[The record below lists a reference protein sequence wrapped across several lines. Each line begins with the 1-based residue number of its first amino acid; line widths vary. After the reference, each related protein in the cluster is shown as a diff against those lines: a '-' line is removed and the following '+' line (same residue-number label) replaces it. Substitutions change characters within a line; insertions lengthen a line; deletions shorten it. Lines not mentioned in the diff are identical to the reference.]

1 MPHSPSQPTPSR
13 TAPDPLSPAG
23 LLPAQALQ
31 TLCDGLSAQVLDVAL
46 NEQAEPDVRYVVTLP
61 DLRGTRLAHA
71 QARLDLTDFETGVLA
86 LALATELYPERMLA
100 ACAAALQMDSLY
112 AAFLT
117 PALTRRWLLSDEWTE
132 GDAFSPTRPL
142 LACGLIE
149 FGSSANASVLEALTP
164 LRLSAG
170 LLADLRG
177 GADVPPDLRGVLR
190 PLPGGGLLS
199 DSQQAQLDGLNG
211 HLHAGPDR
219 AALLFG
225 TNTGGMLSLA
235 AHLLGREA
243 HLLDLP
249 NLAARPADEQETLLR
264 ALRRD
269 TRLRGARLV
278 LDAATP
284 LPDAQPPEGLVDRVL
299 DAAAGPVVIVA
310 ADPLPLD
317 SPRALVSAGVGAPT
331 PAEQRERWAQALGVS
346 AEQPLLR
353 QLGDQFH
360 LNLDRIDALAREAR
374 AALSGSADPSARIER
389 AWEAARGANRR
400 LMGSLAQRIETRA
413 RWADLILPDAERLAL
428 EQIAAHVRHRSVV
441 YEDLGMARPGR
452 GRSITALF
460 SGPSGT
466 GKTLSAEVLA
476 HDLNLDLYRVD
487 LSSTVSKYIGETEK
501 NLRKIFDAADQGGC
515 VLLFDEADSVFG
527 KRGEVR
533 DSNDRYANTQVN
545 YLLQRLE
552 TFNGLALLTTNLES
566 SMDVAFMRRLAFV
579 VNFRAPQAPERERL
593 WRGAFPAALDTS
605 GVEFARL
612 AAADVSGGNIRSVAM
627 NAVFMSV
634 ARRVPL
640 DHALVEEALH
650 LEFRKLGRLVL

>member
-1 MPHSPSQPTPSR
+1 MSAADLGR
-13 TAPDPLSPAG
+13 V
-23 LLPAQALQ
+23 QALHA
-31 TLCDGLSAQVLDVAL
+31 LCDALSAQVLDVAL
-46 NEQAEPDVRYVVTLP
+46 NEQAQPDVRYVVVLP
-61 DLRGTRLAHA
+61 DLSGTRLEDV
-71 QARLDLTDFETGVLA
+71 QARLELTEFEVGVLA
-86 LALATELYPERMLA
+86 LALSTELFPERMLA
-100 ACAAALQMDSLY
+100 ACATALQMDSPH

-117 PALTRRWLLSDEWTE
+117 PSLTRRWLLEDDWAQAA
-132 GDAFSPTRPL
+132 AFTAGRPL

-149 FGSSANASVLEALTP
+149 FGVSVNASVLEALTP

-177 GADVPPDLRGVLR
+177 LLDVPPDLRGVLR
-190 PLPGGGLLS
+190 ALPPGGLLS
-199 DSQQAQLDGLNG
+199 DSQEAQRETLAR
-211 HLHAGPDR
+211 HLRKEDR

-225 TNTGGMLSLA
+225 MNVAGMQAVA
-235 AHLLGREA
+235 AHLLGSGA
-243 HLLDLP
+243 HRLDLAV
-249 NLAARPADEQETLLR
+249 LASRSPEEQEAALR

-269 TRLRGARLV
+269 TRLRGTRLAV
-278 LDAATP
+278 DAATP

-299 DAAAGPVVIVA
+299 DIAAGPVVILS

-317 SPRALVSAGVGAPT
+317 SPRAVLSAELGAPT
-331 PAEQRERWAQALGVS
+331 PAEQRERWAHALGVS
-346 AEQPLLR
+346 GDPALLR

-360 LNLDRIDALAREAR
+360 LNLDRIDALARDAR
-374 AALSGSADPSARIER
+374 ASLSGNASHAARLER

-400 LMGSLAQRIETRA
+400 LMGSLAQRIDVRA
-413 RWADLILPDAERLAL
+413 TWEDLILPHTERLAL
-428 EQIAAHVRHRSVV
+428 EQIAAHVRHRSQV

-476 HDLNLDLYRVD
+476 RDLNLDLYRMD

-501 NLRKIFDAADQGGC
+501 NLKRIFDAADQGGC

-552 TFNGLALLTTNLES
+552 SFNGLALLTTNLES
-566 SMDVAFMRRLAFV
+566 SMDVAFMRRLQFV
-579 VNFRAPQAPERERL
+579 INFRAPQAPERERL
-593 WRGAFPAALDTS
+593 WRGAFPRSLDTS
-605 GVEFARL
+605 EVDFARL
-612 AAADVSGGNIRSVAM
+612 TQADVSGGNIRSVVM

-634 ARRVPL
+634 ARGVPVSQ
-640 DHALVEEALH
+640 ALVEEALH
-650 LEFRKLGRLVL
+650 LEYRKLGRLVLSY

>member
-1 MPHSPSQPTPSR
+1 MGEVVHAVDVPR
-13 TAPDPLSPAG
+13 
-23 LLPAQALQ
+23 AQALQ
-31 TLCDGLSAQVLDVAL
+31 ALCDQLSAQVLDVAL
-46 NEQAEPDVRYVVTLP
+46 NEQAEPDVRYVVALP
-61 DLRGTRLAHA
+61 DLTGTRLADV
-71 QARLDLTDFETGVLA
+71 QARLDLTEFETGVLA
-86 LALATELYPERMLA
+86 LALATELFPERMLA

-117 PALTRRWLLSDEWTE
+117 PSLTRRWLLGDDWAE
-132 GDAFSPTRPL
+132 GAAFSAERPL
-142 LACGLIE
+142 VACGLIE
-149 FGSSANASVLEALTP
+149 FGASANASVLEALTP
-164 LRLSAG
+164 LRLGAG
-170 LLADLRG
+170 LLSDLRG
-177 GADVPPDLRGVLR
+177 LPGVPPDLRGVLR
-190 PLPGGGLLS
+190 DLPPGGLLS
-199 DSQQAQLDGLNG
+199 DSQEAQREGLG
-211 HLHAGPDR
+211 KHLSRAGDER

-225 TNTGGMLSLA
+225 TNVAGMQAVA
-235 AHLLGREA
+235 AHLLGA
-243 HLLDLP
+243 SASLLDLP
-249 NLAARPADEQETLLR
+249 LLAARPAEEQEGLLR

-269 TRLRGARLV
+269 TRLRGTRVAV
-278 LDAATP
+278 DAATP
-284 LPDAQPPEGLVDRVL
+284 LSDALPPEGLVDRVL
-299 DAAAGPVVIVA
+299 DAAAGPVVILA

-317 SPRALVSAGVGAPT
+317 SPRAVVSAEVGAPT
-331 PAEQRERWAQALGVS
+331 PAEQRERWAQALGVN
-346 AEQPLLR
+346 ADQPLLR

-360 LNLDRIDALAREAR
+360 LNLDRIDALARDAR
-374 AALSGSADPSARIER
+374 AALPGNASHAARLER

-413 RWADLILPDAERLAL
+413 GWADLILPDAERLAL

-441 YEDLGMARPGR
+441 FEDLGLARPGR

-476 HDLNLDLYRVD
+476 RELNLDLYRVD

-501 NLRKIFDAADQGGC
+501 NLKKIFDAADQGGC

-566 SMDVAFMRRLAFV
+566 SMDVAFMRRLQFV
-579 VNFRAPQAPERERL
+579 INFRAPQAAERERL

-605 GVEFARL
+605 ELDFGRL
-612 AAADVSGGNIRSVAM
+612 AQADVAGGNIRSVAL
-627 NAVFMSV
+627 NAVFLSV
-634 ARRVPL
+634 SRRQPL
-640 DHALVEEALH
+640 TQVLVEEALH
-650 LEFRKLGRLVL
+650 LEFRKLGRLVLT